1 MALTYLTYSPAV
13 HEAADYLMAKLKSRI
28 RRRQQQH
35 QQRQGS
41 EAGAGTAPPVMM
53 LLTRLISL
61 GSGCRYM
68 CDEATLFF
76 SSTAGKID
84 DSWMGSLVKEAVE
97 SVFGSV
103 NSLDIS
109 GQAPSPARAEA
120 DDPSQDNLNPASPSS
135 IPIPKFGFYM
145 STDESSPQI
154 LDYFHSLGAILFE
167 DLLEAAFE
175 SRFAH
180 LIAFD
185 DWIGLVEQ
193 LICAR
198 AQMFYGTMSSSF
210 TSGILNPRLDP
221 EVGEEQIPG
230 EAFGYLYRPGG
241 PVLTAEQQEQGEE
254 SSDGGHDGGD
264 YADGAF

>member
-41 EAGAGTAPPVMM
+41 EAGAGTAPP
-53 LLTRLISL
+53 LD
-61 GSGCRYM
+61 GFACQ
-68 CDEATLFF
+68 
-76 SSTAGKID
+76 
-84 DSWMGSLVKEAVE
+84 AVE

-210 TSGILNPRLDP
+210 TSGILNLRLDP
-221 EVGEEQIPG
+221 EVGEEQVPG